1 MCDLDWCS
9 LSGMGMIWNG
19 DACGA
24 AGREP
29 EMLTLSSRN
38 TVECMCE
45 FYLCLLC
52 ESSAGRVS
60 HSVMHCVSQCKCNEK
75 LHKLSR
81 RLF

>member
-29 EMLTLSSRN
+29 EMLTLLSRN
-38 TVECMCE
+38 TVKCMCE
-45 FYLCLLC
+45 FYLC
-52 ESSAGRVS
+52 
-60 HSVMHCVSQCKCNEK
+60 
-75 LHKLSR
+75 
-81 RLF
+81 